1 MMMIMNQLKNIKNKK
16 VLVRCDLDVP
26 IEKGVII
33 NDFRIRKA
41 LPTIKY
47 LKNQG
52 AEVIVMGHLGR
63 PEKKRLKM
71 EPVRKRL
78 EELLGFK
85 VKVLENLRFNKGEKD
100 NNNEFAQELASLADI
115 YVNDA
120 FAVCH
125 RKHASI
131 VGITKYLPSYPGL
144 ALESEIKA
152 LTLNTNK
159 LVAVIGGSKVE
170 TKVKVIERFL
180 EKADHVLIGGKIANA
195 ILAVK
200 GMAPKSYL
208 PEDIE
213 EVKNIN
219 LTSTK
224 LHLPV
229 DVMAT
234 DARESALA
242 KVKENEQMLD
252 IGPETI
258 KMFIDII
265 KTAKT
270 IVWAGPL
277 GYFEDPLYAKGTK
290 EVGLAIANSKAFKIA
305 GGGDTI
311 AALDEFDL
319 TDRFDHVSTGGSAML
334 AFLSGEELPGLK
346 ALGYYGN

>member
-1 MMMIMNQLKNIKNKK
+1 MNQLKNINLKNKK
-16 VLVRCDLDVP
+16 VLVRCDFDVP
-26 IEKGVII
+26 LEKDRIV

-41 LPTIKY
+41 IPTIKY

-52 AEVIVMGHLGR
+52 AEVIVMGHIGR
-63 PEKKRLKM
+63 PRNRELKIA
-71 EPVRKRL
+71 PVRKRL
-78 EELLGFK
+78 KEILGFEIE
-85 VKVLENLRFNKGEKD
+85 VLENLRFNKGEE
-100 NNNEFAQELASLADI
+100 NNSDEFARELAGLADI

-125 RKHASI
+125 RAHASV

-152 LTLNTNK
+152 LSLDTDK
-159 LVAVIGGSKVE
+159 LVAVVGGSKVE
-170 TKVKVIERFL
+170 TKIKVIERFL
-180 EKADHVLIGGKIANA
+180 KKADHVLIGGKIANA

-208 PEDIE
+208 PKDVE
-213 EVKNIN
+213 EVKKIN
-219 LTSTK
+219 LTSIK

-229 DVMAT
+229 DVIAT
-234 DARESALA
+234 NARESALA
-242 KVKENEQMLD
+242 KVKEDEQMLD

-258 KMFIDII
+258 KMFSDII

-270 IVWAGPL
+270 IIWAGPL
-277 GYFEDPLYAKGTK
+277 GYFEDPLYVKGTK
-290 EVGLAIANSKAFKIA
+290 EVGLAIAKSKAFKIA

-311 AALDEFDL
+311 AALDKFDL
-319 TDRFDHVSTGGSAML
+319 TDKFDHISSGGSAML

-346 ALGYYGN
+346 ALGYGD